1 VIEYEVQYVT
11 SEGITRETMKAK
23 YQSEVTVNAK
33 DIPGYAPKEESQSA
47 TITYGGQLIIFYYDP
62 LEVIFTYQAVGGGSA
77 LPVQETVQVGDEAK
91 GSTPT
96 PLNGYYFV
104 GWYTDA
110 TCTTPVDSSWVG
122 SDHTLR
128 PVASKADAGGAVTYY
143 AKFELATLVISS
155 RITANM
161 PAMPDIVNGQSF
173 IYWING
179 KEGTETADISLRVTV
194 PYKNADGSYG
204 SVTII
209 GLPLGTYDIIVED
222 AWSSWRY
229 TTVDYPNYSFNG
241 AGELTI
247 ISTLKDADTGLSSGH
262 YITSD
267 AHNNLA

>member
-1 VIEYEVQYVT
+1 MINYEVQY
-11 SEGITRETMKAK
+11 ITNKGTEKETGRVK
-23 YQSEVTVNAK
+23 YESDITVNAK
-33 DIPGYAPKEESQSA
+33 EIVGYAPRVDSQDV
-47 TITYGGQLIIFYYDP
+47 TIDHDGQLIIFYYDV
-62 LEVIFTYQAVGGGSA
+62 LTVIFNYRAADGGGSA
-77 LPVQETVQVGDEAK
+77 LPAQETVQVGMAAV

-96 PLNGYYFV
+96 PLKGYYFD

-110 TCTTPVDSSWVG
+110 ACTTPVDSSWVG

-128 PVASKADAGGAVTYY
+128 PVASKADASKAVTYY

-173 IYWING
+173 IYWIKG
-179 KEGTETADISLRVTV
+179 KEGTETADISLRVAV

-209 GLPLGTYDIIVED
+209 GLPLGTYDITVEK

-229 TTVDYPNYSFNG
+229 TTVDHADYPFKG
-241 AGELTI
+241 AGKLKI

-267 AHNNLA
+267 AHNS